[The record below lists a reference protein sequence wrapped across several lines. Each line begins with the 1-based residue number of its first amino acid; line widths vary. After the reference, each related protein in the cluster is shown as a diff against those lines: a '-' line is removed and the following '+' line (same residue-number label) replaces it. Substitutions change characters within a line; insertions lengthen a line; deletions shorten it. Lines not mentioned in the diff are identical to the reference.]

1 MAPGSFARPADQR
14 QIRAAPDPPLGQDAG
29 VIGDAIAL
37 PPPGAG
43 RALLEWSLDPIAV
56 AACVLAGALYL
67 AGMRCVRAEG
77 RRIPRSRPVAFLA
90 GLAVLLIALVSPLD
104 VYGQVRF
111 SVHMGQHLL
120 LAYVVPP
127 LLALGAPIT
136 LALAAARPG
145 TRRRLLLPA
154 LRSRSVA
161 VLSMPLVGW
170 SLFVVSGFAIHFSG
184 LFEAALVTPWVHT
197 MEHGLFLGIGL
208 IYWWP
213 IVGVDPSPHR
223 LSHPARLLS
232 LTMAMVVSGFVAVA
246 IYSADRPLY
255 AWYAALPDP
264 WGPGALADQR
274 WAAALMWVVG
284 SLILIVAG
292 LLVAAAWKR
301 ADDERQRRI
310 DAALD
315 RAGSC

>member
-1 MAPGSFARPADQR
+1 MT
-14 QIRAAPDPPLGQDAG
+14 G
-29 VIGDAIAL
+29 VAFVP

-43 RALLEWSLDPIAV
+43 RALLQWSLDPVPI
-56 AACVLAGALYL
+56 AACVLAGALYV
-67 AGMRCVRAEG
+67 AGVRRARASG
-77 RRIPRSRPVAFLA
+77 RPVPRARPAAFVA
-90 GLAVLLIALVSPLD
+90 GLAVLLIALSSPID
-104 VYGQVRF
+104 VYGPVRF
-111 SVHMGQHLL
+111 SVHMSQHLL
-120 LAYVVPP
+120 LAYVAPP

-136 LALAAARPG
+136 LALAASRPG

-154 LRSRSVA
+154 LRSRPVA

-170 SLFVVSGFAIHFSG
+170 SLFVISGFAIHFSG

-197 MEHGLFLGIGL
+197 VEHGLFLGIGL
-208 IYWWP
+208 LYWWP

-223 LSHPARLLS
+223 LSYPGRLLS
-232 LTMAMVVSGFVAVA
+232 LSMAMVVSGFVAVA

-255 AWYAALPDP
+255 AWYAALPEP
-264 WGPGALADQR
+264 WGPSALADQR
-274 WAAALMWVVG
+274 WAAALMWVMG

-301 ADDERQRRI
+301 ADDRRQRRI

-315 RAGSC
+315 RAGSP